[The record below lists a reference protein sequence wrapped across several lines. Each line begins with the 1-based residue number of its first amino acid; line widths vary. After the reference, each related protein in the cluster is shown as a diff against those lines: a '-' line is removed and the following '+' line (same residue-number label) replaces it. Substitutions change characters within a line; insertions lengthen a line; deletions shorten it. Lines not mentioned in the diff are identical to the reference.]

1 MNLLSLQ
8 FAFVY
13 TPQHVPNL
21 CIRRLSLNSVKAQT
35 DQVKDH
41 VLRLTGGEAKRADQ
55 PKIRGVEELRSRDD
69 GKVASPTLSRRGNH
83 FRGIAAEEQFVYE
96 IMLLCLVMTLTSP
109 QKLRKIRGIQHKR
122 KDGQRAL

>member
-69 GKVASPTLSRRGNH
+69 GKVASQTLSRRGNH

>member
-21 CIRRLSLNSVKAQT
+21 CICRLSFNFARGQT
-35 DQVKDH
+35 NRIKDQVLQLK
-41 VLRLTGGEAKRADQ
+41 GGEGKRADQ

-69 GKVASPTLSRRGNH
+69 GKVASQTLSRRGNH